1 MIAKPY
7 QSLFESDVIVDAD
20 FGVGTVV
27 GSSLKFL
34 GKNVFSRRS
43 YNVVCFTRRP
53 HIGLKYA

>member
-27 GSSLKFL
+27 GSNL
-34 GKNVFSRRS
+34 
-43 YNVVCFTRRP
+43 
-53 HIGLKYA
+53 